1 MAETY
6 LSTFNF
12 ILIVGV
18 IQGFFFNIV
27 IFSTNKFKDKAI
39 LFLSLTVLFLS
50 INNLQSWFIDENFEI
65 SFYYMKYFKLTWNV
79 FLAPMFYLFLVNYL
93 KIENYLKRLF
103 LITIALFV
111 SSILI
116 RILFLYYL
124 KSQEGSSEFVFYLKR
139 YNSIED
145 ISIFI
150 YTISIFTYSSIIFF
164 TQHKRFK
171 LISSYDNLKWIKTFF
186 VLSSVV
192 LSFWLIAIV
201 LNYYYVAISTS
212 YFYSPLRIS
221 TSFLIYWIGYQGLYQ
236 QKFVQ
241 DRMIIR
247 SRLKNQEFVD
257 DDILKISNKKNTT
270 DVNYSKR
277 KVQFKEINQFVITKK
292 KYTDASLSLESL
304 ASDINISSSLLS
316 QLINTY
322 SDNNFTDYINK
333 HRIELVKELLIDENY
348 KNYTILSIGL
358 ESGFNSK
365 STFYAAFKK
374 HTNLT
379 PAEYKK
385 ELLQHKF
392 VRNNSI

>member
-6 LSTFNF
+6 LSAFNF
-12 ILIVGV
+12 ILIIGV

-27 IFSTNKFKDKAI
+27 IFATNKYKDKAI

-50 INNLQSWFIDENFEI
+50 LNNLQSWFIDENFEI
-65 SFYYMKYFKLTWNV
+65 SFYYIKYLKLTWNV

-93 KIENYLKRLF
+93 KIENYIKRLF
-103 LITIALFV
+103 LITITIFA
-111 SSILI
+111 SSLLI

-124 KSQEGSSEFVFYLKR
+124 KSQEGSSHFIFYLKR

-145 ISIFI
+145 ILIFI
-150 YTISIFTYSSIIFF
+150 YTISIFIYSGIIFF

-171 LISSYDNLKWIKTFF
+171 LMSSYDNLKWIKTFF
-186 VLSSVV
+186 VLSTVV
-192 LSFWLIAIV
+192 LSFWFIAII

-277 KVQFKEINQFVITKK
+277 KIQFKEIDQFTITNK

-304 ASDINISSSLLS
+304 ASDFNISSSLLS

-374 HTNLT
+374 YTNLT

-385 ELLQHKF
+385 ELLQRKF